1 MQADLTLLLQQ
12 SLQSPRSAA
21 RRLLDWQFP
30 ASTAVLAIALMAVI
44 SAGLTGVSMLV
55 APEHIDPNILQMFQN
70 PLQVAVLQAVVM
82 VVMAMLVQ
90 GVGRMFG
97 GRGRLTDALVLIA
110 WIEALLSLLQ
120 LGQIVL
126 VLLSPSLA
134 AALGLFGLV
143 LFLWLLA
150 SFVAELHGFASAGKV
165 LFGLIATVFV
175 LTIAMAMLTVTLMGM
190 KG

>member
-55 APEHIDPNILQMFQN
+55 APDQIDPNILKMLQN
-70 PLQVAVLQAVVM
+70 PLETAVLQGMVM
-82 VVMAMLVQ
+82 LVMAMLVQ

-110 WIEALLSLLQ
+110 WTEALLSLLQ
-120 LGQIVL
+120 LGQIMLMV
-126 VLLSPSLA
+126 LSPSLA

-143 LFLWLLA
+143 LFLWVLA
-150 SFVAELHGFASAGKV
+150 SFIAELHGFASAGKV
-165 LFGLIATVFV
+165 MLGLVATVFV
-175 LTIAMAMLTVTLMGM
+175 LAFALAVLTVAVVGM

>member
-12 SLQSPRSAA
+12 SLQSPRAAA

-44 SAGLTGVSMLV
+44 SAGLSGISMLV
-55 APEHIDPNILQMFQN
+55 APEQIDPNILKMFQN
-70 PLQVAVLQAVVM
+70 PLQVAVLQGVVM

-110 WIEALLSLLQ
+110 WTEALLSVLQ
-120 LGQIVL
+120 LAQIVL
-126 VLLSPSLA
+126 VVLSPSLA

-143 LFLWLLA
+143 LFLWVLA
-150 SFVAELHGFASAGKV
+150 SFIAELHGFASAGKV

-175 LTIAMAMLTVTLMGM
+175 VAFAMTVLTVALVGM

>member
-1 MQADLTLLLQQ
+1 MQADLTLLIKQ

-55 APEHIDPNILQMFQN
+55 APEQIDPNIFQMFQN
-70 PLQVAVLQAVVM
+70 PLQVAVLQGLVM
-82 VVMAMLVQ
+82 LVMAMLVQ
-90 GVGRMFG
+90 GIGRMFG

-110 WIEALLSLLQ
+110 WTEALLSLLQ

-126 VLLSPSLA
+126 VVLSPSLA

-143 LFLWLLA
+143 LFLWVLA
-150 SFVAELHGFASAGKV
+150 SFIAELHGFGSVGKV

-175 LTIAMAMLTVTLMGM
+175 LAFAMAVLTVALMGM

>member
-55 APEHIDPNILQMFQN
+55 APEQLDPNILQMFQN
-70 PLQVAVLQAVVM
+70 PLQVAFLQGLVM
-82 VVMAMLVQ
+82 VAMAMLVQ
-90 GVGRMFG
+90 GIGRMFG

-110 WIEALLSLLQ
+110 WTEALLSLLQ

-126 VLLSPSLA
+126 VVLSPSLA

-143 LFLWLLA
+143 LFLWVLA
-150 SFVAELHGFASAGKV
+150 SFIAELHGFASAGKV
-165 LFGLIATVFV
+165 LLGLIATVFV
-175 LTIAMAMLTVTLMGM
+175 LAFAMAVLTVAVVGV

>member
-1 MQADLTLLLQQ
+1 MQADLTLLIKQ

-21 RRLLDWQFP
+21 RRLLDWQFT

-55 APEHIDPNILQMFQN
+55 APDQIDPNILKMFKN
-70 PLQVAVLQAVVM
+70 PLETAVLQGMVM
-82 VVMAMLVQ
+82 LVMAMLVQ

-110 WIEALLSLLQ
+110 WTEALLSLLQ

-126 VLLSPSLA
+126 MVLSPSLA

-143 LFLWLLA
+143 LFLWVLA
-150 SFVAELHGFASAGKV
+150 SFIAELHGFASAGKV
-165 LFGLIATVFV
+165 LLGLIAAVFV
-175 LTIAMAMLTVTLMGM
+175 LAFALAVLTVAVVGM